1 MKLLMTK
8 LWKIWMR
15 LLMSSQ
21 IFQNCQNNWNFLI
34 LLHFS
39 PFFCKSWIVNEIVNY
54 IDKLAILST
63 ITFHESLTLVEN
75 LKRVNVWGKFVSFL
89 RKNMYLNGWVAFY
102 WRARAG
108 LKFAHPVSSPE
119 VMFIC
124 IPLLNHKIIGLAS
137 TISRSSSK
145 IYLFSFE
152 NIQNS

>member
-21 IFQNCQNNWNFLI
+21 IFQNCQNNWIFLI
-34 LLHFS
+34 LLHFRH
-39 PFFCKSWIVNEIVNY
+39 FFCKFWIVNEIVNY

-75 LKRVNVWGKFVSFL
+75 LKRLNVWGKFVSFFA
-89 RKNMYLNGWVAFY
+89 KKYLNGWVAFY

-108 LKFAHPVSSPE
+108 LKFAQPVSSPE

-137 TISRSSSK
+137 TISRSSK